1 MMRVLFFAKLREQL
15 GIEHFQ
21 LDARASQITSLAALL
36 RYMHESAEEIGFAPN
51 AFHVLP
57 RDLPLKTLLVSVNQT
72 IIEAGEQQHQ
82 ILNEADEIAFFPPV
96 TGG

>member
-36 RYMHESAEEIGFAPN
+36 K
-51 AFHVLP
+51 V
-57 RDLPLKTLLVSVNQT
+57 
-72 IIEAGEQQHQ
+72 GE
-82 ILNEADEIAFFPPV
+82 V
-96 TGG
+96 MS